1 MGNRHYFHNRHD
13 AGTRLAE
20 LLMDRGLIDEQT
32 TIIGLLR
39 GGMPI
44 AARIAIV
51 SNSQLGAL
59 AVRKLG
65 FPSEP
70 ELAFGAI
77 ATYSHIHARYI
88 NEHLYASALQH
99 DGEHAVAHAIEQA
112 QNQLQTLAG
121 RFASYMPSISRQRV
135 IVCDDGLATGA
146 TMYAAIKVL
155 KDLEAQQISIAIPVA
170 PAYLV
175 NEFEARGTQ
184 VTCLFTPEEFTAVGA
199 YYKDFSQVDELEIL
213 SMLSNF

>member
-1 MGNRHYFHNRHD
+1 MGNRHYFRDRHD
-13 AGTRLAE
+13 AGTRLAA
-20 LLMDRGLIDEQT
+20 LLMARGLIDSQT

-44 AARIAIV
+44 AARIAMAA
-51 SNSQLGAL
+51 NARLGAL

-77 ATYSHIHARYI
+77 ATYSHTNARYI
-88 NEHLYASALQH
+88 NEKLRTSAIRQ
-99 DGEHAVAHAIEQA
+99 DGEHAIARTIEDA
-112 QNQLQTLAG
+112 QNQLAVLAD
-121 RFASYMPSISRQRV
+121 RFANYMPSIMRQTA

-146 TMYAAIKVL
+146 TMYAAIQIL
-155 KDLEAQQISIAIPVA
+155 EDLEAQRLIIAVPVA

-175 NEFEARGTQ
+175 SEFAARGIK
-184 VTCLFTPEEFTAVGA
+184 VICLNSPVDFTAVGA
-199 YYKDFSQVDELEIL
+199 YYDDFSQVNESEIL
-213 SMLSNF
+213 ALLASL